1 VTEPSLPEHTR
12 HAGEQRRDGGQRR
25 ARYLPSDQVLAE
37 LADLGPDL
45 LRLADDLRH
54 RLSETEASQQP

>member
-1 VTEPSLPEHTR
+1 
-12 HAGEQRRDGGQRR
+12 
-25 ARYLPSDQVLAE
+25 

-54 RLSETEASQQP
+54 RLSEAEASQQPADAFQQP